1 MPPHL
6 CVGKGGGTEIFMIKI
21 IHVITDTNIGG
32 AGRVLVQFLKC
43 YDRSTFEVSV
53 CIPEN
58 AELIPLIKNEGV
70 RIIEL
75 HHGRDKSFD
84 KAAVS
89 ELRQIFKREKP
100 DIVHTHSAF
109 SARIAAFL
117 SGVKSRIYTRHCTF
131 DMPKK
136 LTTFPGKQL
145 NGFINNMLATQII
158 AVAYSAAENLT
169 DTGVSEKKITVIMN
183 GVEKLRE
190 TSEEERRALKA
201 ELGIKEDDFVCGISA
216 RLEHYKGHMYL
227 LDTASSVVKKHDNVK
242 FIIMGAGS
250 EEEKLKKRTEELGI
264 TDKVIFTGLVSDV
277 AAYYNIMDVQLNCSY
292 GTEATSIS
300 LCEGMSIGLP
310 AVVTTF
316 GGNPYMI
323 TDGVNGK
330 TVPPKDSEKMGEELT
345 ELIENPEELDGL
357 RRGAL
362 EEYEK
367 KFTASSMT
375 SQMEEIYRKEAER
388 IGAK

>member
-1 MPPHL
+1 
-6 CVGKGGGTEIFMIKI
+6 MIKI
-21 IHVITDTNIGG
+21 IHVSTDTNIGG
-32 AGRVLVQFLKC
+32 AGRVLIQYLKN
-43 YDRSTFEVSV
+43 YDRKKYDVSV

-58 AELIPLIKNEGV
+58 AELIPLIKAENV

-75 HHGRDKSFD
+75 KNGKVKSFD
-84 KAAVS
+84 KAALK
-89 ELRQIFKREKP
+89 EFREIFKREKP

-109 SARIAAFL
+109 SARIAAYL
-117 SGVKSRIYTRHCTF
+117 TGVKSRIYTRHCTF

-136 LTTFPGKQL
+136 LTTFPGKQI
-145 NGFINNMLATQII
+145 NGLINNALATRII
-158 AVAYSAAENLT
+158 AVAHSAAENLT

-190 TSEEERRALKA
+190 TSEKEKSELRAA
-201 ELGIKEDDFVCGISA
+201 LGIAENDFVCGISA

-227 LDTASSVVKKHDNVK
+227 LETAKLVSNSYGNVK

-250 EEEKLKKRTEELGI
+250 EEERLKNRARELGV
-264 TDKVIFTGLVSDV
+264 TDNVIFTGLVSDV

-310 AVVTTF
+310 AIVTTF

-323 TDGVNGK
+323 TDDLNGL
-330 TVPPKDSEKMGEELT
+330 TVPPKDSEKMAEAIEA
-345 ELIENPEELDGL
+345 LIKNPEKIEKL
-357 RRGAL
+357 REGAR

-367 KFTASSMT
+367 KFTAVSMVR
-375 SQMEEIYRKEAER
+375 QMEEIYSAEASR